1 MIWLSIQQV
10 YSLSTLT
17 GTQKKTAL
25 AFEFCYIILFYTNLK
40 MISVHFF
47 SVELSKLTNG
57 NINYKEVASIK
68 ILSILGIL

>member
-17 GTQKKTAL
+17 GSPKKTAL
-25 AFEFCYIILFYTNLK
+25 AFEFCYIIVFYTSLK

-68 ILSILGIL
+68 IPPTLRTL

>member
-17 GTQKKTAL
+17 GTPKKTAL
-25 AFEFCYIILFYTNLK
+25 AFEFCYIIVFYPNLK

-68 ILSILGIL
+68 ISSILGIL